1 MGIKMPRVRIEF
13 EEDES
18 YAIGKISIGF
28 VLGFALRLFWPFL
41 TILGAYTFSNQIAV
55 QYADELNLASVGAFA
70 CTMLA
75 YGIFLKQLRMLFS
88 TPKKRDANRFFAA
101 VIMVLGVLLI
111 IVANAFPVIALPVLI
126 IAGILTGT
134 GSAMLM
140 MSYGVS
146 ASICDAATVALSAAL
161 SFFIAML
168 LFAAVACTCQNQPI
182 LCCILA
188 AACPFIEWF
197 CLHESSKSLI
207 DRLRFLNITVPVRL
221 PLIGIHFILPCFML
235 GVALAIC
242 RLLMMDLSLGGNF
255 YMASSVVQGAV
266 VAFVCIAFAV
276 LTQRHISRFMWRV
289 LTPFIAAGLLILT
302 IVDLQSTPYDALL
315 FTAFY
320 ILIACSVW
328 VSLADIS
335 QRYRISAFT
344 VFGFGYGGL
353 LLGETLAF
361 AVEAY
366 IKDLANVFIDSPHV
380 TALLFFLIVTGLVLL
395 PRDSEVRKTL
405 VKDYP
410 FPAVTSKEIEE
421 ELLLDANE
429 AEQSS
434 TEDEQT
440 QNTQAP
446 KDTTAANQSKDEGPA
461 EEERAAAA
469 HDNDESSPYGKLGRY
484 KRKCAVVAD
493 TYLLSRKEAEVL
505 FLLAKGRNAA
515 AIQEALYIA
524 PGTANTHMRH
534 IYRKL
539 DVHSQQELIE
549 LVESI
554 ELNDAQD

>member
-1 MGIKMPRVRIEF
+1 MGIKMPRVHIEF

-41 TILGAYTFSNQIAV
+41 TILGAYTFANQSVV
-55 QYADELNLASVGAFA
+55 QYADELNLTSVGAFA

-88 TPKKRDANRFFAA
+88 TSKKRDANRFFAA
-101 VIMVLGVLLI
+101 VIMVLGVFLI
-111 IVANAFPVIALPVLI
+111 IVANAFPVIALPALI
-126 IAGILTGT
+126 IAGILTGM

-168 LFAAVACTCQNQPI
+168 LFAIVACTCQDKPI

-188 AACPFIEWF
+188 AVCPFIEWL

-221 PLIGIHFILPCFML
+221 PLIGIHIILPCFML
-235 GVALAIC
+235 GVALALC

-266 VAFVCIAFAV
+266 VAFVCIAAAV

-289 LTPFIAAGLLILT
+289 LTPLIAAGLLILT
-302 IVDLQSTPYDALL
+302 IIDLKSTPYDALL
-315 FTAFY
+315 FTFFY

-366 IKDLANVFIDSPHV
+366 NKELANVFIDTPHV
-380 TALLFFLIVTGLVLL
+380 TALLFFLIITGLVLL

-405 VKDYP
+405 IKDYP
-410 FPAVTSKEIEE
+410 LPAITSKEVEE
-421 ELLLDANE
+421 DLLLGTDE
-429 AEQSS
+429 SEQKD

-440 QNTQAP
+440 HDAQAP
-446 KDTTAANQSKDEGPA
+446 KDAAVVKQPEDKNPI
-461 EEERAAAA
+461 EEKSAVVV
-469 HDNDESSPYGKLGRY
+469 HDNDESNHYGKLGRY

-493 TYLLSRKEAEVL
+493 TYLLSRKETEVL

-539 DVHSQQELIE
+539 NVHSQQELIE

-554 ELNDAQD
+554 EIEDAQD